1 MNTLLRLNLF
11 LLIAVAVFDP
21 ADLLVHA
28 KVPLFAG
35 VWILLLADLAITR
48 GGRYPVPTNLYYY
61 ICIFV
66 VLLPLTGM
74 LVYVLRGGQMQGY
87 DGFGYYKSYLFL
99 SLCIPLAMKRIDLIR
114 PLCIVLSLLSLVT
127 LFLYVIAFNDDT
139 LRGQLWFVGDAY
151 TLFSVNERSYG
162 SLSYQMI
169 YFHTSP
175 LIVVAVAYFCY
186 QSLVSVGRARFW
198 NVSLLLLN
206 VCGMMLSGTRNNM
219 IVGLLVPLM
228 VIAWYKG
235 TKVRLAVAAAL
246 AVILS
251 LGIGYGVVEAML
263 SPDDVSN
270 SVKLLY
276 FRDYAAVFSS
286 WLTLL
291 FGQGLGASFFSA
303 ALGTRVSITELT
315 YVEFVRIYGV
325 VMACIF
331 FILLLYPLRILRNPD
346 ARTDHYLFLG
356 YLGYLY
362 LCTANPLLMSSSG
375 MLVLAIVLVTTFSRS
390 VRRASPLALVPS
402 T

>member
-1 MNTLLRLNLF
+1 MNKLLRLNLY
-11 LLIAVAVFDP
+11 LLLAAAIFDP
-21 ADLLVHA
+21 ADLLVHM

-35 VWILLLADLAITR
+35 VWILLLADIAISR

-74 LVYVLRGGQMQGY
+74 LVYILRGGQMQGY

-99 SLCIPLAMKRIDLIR
+99 SLCIPLAMKRIDLVR
-114 PLCIVLSLLSLVT
+114 PLAIVVSSLSLAT
-127 LFLYVIAFNDDT
+127 LFLYVITFSDEA
-139 LRGQLWFVGDAY
+139 LRGQLWVLGDTY
-151 TLFSVNERSYG
+151 TIFSLSERSYG
-162 SLSYQMI
+162 SFTYQMV
-169 YFHTSP
+169 YFHSSP
-175 LIVVAVAYFCY
+175 LMVVAVAYFCY
-186 QSLVSVGRARFW
+186 QLLVSVGRARFW
-198 NVSLLLLN
+198 NTLMLLLN
-206 VCGMMLSGTRNNM
+206 VCGMLLSGTRNNM
-219 IVGLLVPLM
+219 IAGLLVPLM

-263 SPDDVSN
+263 SPEDVSN

-286 WLTLL
+286 WPTIM

-325 VMACIF
+325 AMACIF

-346 ARTDHYLFLG
+346 ARADHYLFLG

-362 LCTANPLLMSSSG
+362 LCTANPLLLSSSG
-375 MLVLAIVLVTTFSRS
+375 MLVLAIILVKTFSWP
-390 VRRASPLALVPS
+390 VRRTTLLTLVPS
-402 T
+402 S